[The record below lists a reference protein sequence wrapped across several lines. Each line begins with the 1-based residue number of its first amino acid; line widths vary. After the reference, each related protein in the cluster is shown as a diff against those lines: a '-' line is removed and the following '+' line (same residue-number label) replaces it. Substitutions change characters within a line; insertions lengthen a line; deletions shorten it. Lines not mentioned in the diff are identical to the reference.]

1 MARDVNKTATLMGLM
16 GQEVRRMT
24 FPFGMAPQEAARFV
38 VLVIW
43 FHHGAKTLTA
53 EM

>member
-1 MARDVNKTATLMGLM
+1 MARDVNKTTTLMGLM
-16 GQEVRRMT
+16 GQEVRMT
-24 FPFGMAPQEAARFV
+24 FPLGMAPQEAARFV